1 MSERGGEAGDVRRK
15 VLAWFVL
22 VAVFVGAAAAFG
34 WWRMQGEIRVRAEAG
49 ASRAVELVRAQLS
62 AAEGVYGK
70 LALAAVGVLKSKA
83 QASGPASLGG
93 EVEVAGRRVGQLRFG
108 DVAIGD
114 SHELV
119 DSTVAVFG
127 GTATLF
133 AKAGDDFVR
142 VSTNV
147 RRDDGSRAIGTVLD
161 RAGKAWAAMREGREF
176 TGLVDI
182 LGRSYYTHYAPIFDE
197 ARAVVGVYYAGFPV
211 ESLKEVESYVRSVR
225 IVDRGFAVVFGPHD
239 EILYASDNL
248 EPALRARMGEV
259 LAKLEAANG
268 GRVEIDGHEYSLD
281 MYEPWQF
288 HIVASRYK
296 PDLVRRTFA
305 LVRESLGLMLVVIVL
320 VLAVSWGLAGRLT
333 NALGEA
339 RRSREEAEE
348 ARQRA
353 EEARIAAEEARVAA
367 EQASRTKSA
376 FLANMSHELRTPMN
390 AIIGYSEM
398 LIEEVEEME
407 PDEARADLGKIHAA
421 GKHLLSLINDVLD
434 LSKIEAGK
442 MTLHLED
449 FEVATLVDE
458 VVGTIQPLV
467 AKNGNELRVSLAQG
481 CGAMRADL
489 TKTRQALL
497 NLLSNASKFTD
508 KGVVELVV
516 SSDERAV
523 RFEVRDTGIGMTA
536 DQLGRLFEAFVQADS
551 STTRKYGGTGL
562 GLAISRRFCR
572 MMGGDITVD
581 SALGK
586 GSVFTVMLPRAVKP
600 VAEGASS
607 EHLAAG
613 TTGPVASDAAAQ
625 VAGRARI
632 LVVDDDPHAREL
644 VQRNLAREGFDVRAA
659 ADGVAGVGLA
669 RSWRPDV
676 ILLDVMMPGR
686 DGWAVLA
693 ELKADPSLADI
704 PVIMSTMLENRELSF
719 AMGAADYMRKP
730 IDWNRLEGMLRRHS
744 PEGARPVLVVEDDA
758 SSREMLV
765 RLVEKAGL
773 AARTAKDGKEALEI
787 VAVERPQLV
796 LLDLMMPHVDGF
808 DFVERLRA
816 NELGDDIP
824 VLVVTAKSLTSED
837 LERLNGKVAEILK
850 KGSFRQD
857 ELVARIRALVAGA
870 E

>member
-1 MSERGGEAGDVRRK
+1 MSERRSEAGEVRRK

-22 VAVFVGAAAAFG
+22 VAIFVGAAAAFG
-34 WWRMQGEIRVRAEAG
+34 WWRMQGEVRVRAEAG

-83 QASGPASLGG
+83 LASGPASLGA
-93 EVEVAGRRVGQLRFG
+93 EIEVAGRRVGELRFG

-147 RRDDGSRAIGTVLD
+147 KRDDGSRAIGTVLD
-161 RAGKAWAAMREGREF
+161 PAGKAWAAMREGREF

-248 EPALRARMGEV
+248 EPTLRARMGEV

-467 AKNGNELRVSLAQG
+467 AKSGNELRVSLAQG

-581 SALGK
+581 SVLGK
-586 GSVFTVMLPRAVKP
+586 GSVFTVVLPRAVKP
-600 VAEGASS
+600 VAEGASP

-644 VQRNLAREGFDVRAA
+644 VQRNLAREGFEVRAA
-659 ADGVAGVGLA
+659 ADGAAGVGLA

-693 ELKADPSLADI
+693 ELKADPSLAAI

-730 IDWNRLEGMLRRHS
+730 IDWNRLEGMLKRHS
-744 PEGARPVLVVEDDA
+744 PEGTRPVLVVEDDA

-816 NELGDDIP
+816 NELGADIP

-857 ELVARIRALVAGA
+857 ELVARIRALVAAA